1 MKKIPKVRE
10 GRVKKFPFVTVT
22 GDTSICLSLNGAL
35 RSRGD
40 KELQISKAKIPENTR
55 FEQNAKNRL
64 FSVI

>member
-10 GRVKKFPFVTVT
+10 RWVKKFPSVTVT

-55 FEQNAKNRL
+55 FEKMRKIAYFQ
-64 FSVI
+64 

>member
-10 GRVKKFPFVTVT
+10 RWVKKFPSVTVA
-22 GDTSICLSLNGAL
+22 GDTSICLCLNGAL

-40 KELQISKAKIPENTR
+40 RELHISKAKIPD
-55 FEQNAKNRL
+55 FEQNEKNRS